1 MNDIFLGCIK
11 FFGFYYAPVDWAM
24 CNGQLLL
31 IKDHSTLFSL
41 LGTKYGGDGIT
52 TFGVPDLRGRSPIH
66 VGHGPGLSE
75 ITWSQQ
81 GGTETKTIDNT
92 NMPMHY
98 HHLTN
103 GDPIKSRDVAKVV
116 TTTKVN
122 VGAAVNINET
132 DYGNFPFASGGMTPS
147 IYVEEGVGSQEVK
160 GVVSYSVITGNTE
173 VAGGGHPFNI
183 RNPFLGVTM
192 CISLKGIFPQR
203 P

>member
-1 MNDIFLGCIK
+1 MNDMFLGCIK

-24 CNGQLLL
+24 CDGQLLK
-31 IKDHSTLFSL
+31 ISDHSTLFAL

-98 HHLTN
+98 HHLRN
-103 GDPIKSRDVAKVV
+103 GDPAKDGFVAKVV

-122 VGAAVNINET
+122 VGDAVNINET
-132 DYGNFPFASGGMTPS
+132 DYGNFPFASGGTTPP
-147 IYVEEGVGSQEVK
+147 IYVEQSFDSQEVN
-160 GVVSYSVITGNTE
+160 GVVSDSVITGNTE
-173 VAGGGHPFNI
+173 MTGVGGSFNI

-192 CISLKGIFPQR
+192 CISLKGLFPQR